1 MPAPRAARRRLG
13 VLACAVAVL
22 VPAGCASRGKSA
34 APAGPAVAV
43 VTNDLGRTVMVTLC
57 ERQHCPAGSG
67 QALRPSATAS
77 FPLRTL
83 SPGDQGDLLRL
94 VDGAATHCVLLPPA
108 GSAATYTYAA
118 SRFVDPCD
126 GQP

>member
-1 MPAPRAARRRLG
+1 MHAARRCLG
-13 VLACAVAVL
+13 VLACAVAAL
-22 VPAGCASRGKSA
+22 VPAGCASRGPSA
-34 APAGPAVAV
+34 APARPAVAV
-43 VTNDLGRTVMVTLC
+43 VTNDRGRTVTVALC
-57 ERQHCPAGSG
+57 ERQQCSGSG

-83 SPGDQGDLLRL
+83 SPGDQGALLRL
-94 VDGAATHCVLLPPA
+94 VDGAATHCVPLPPA

-118 SRFVDPCD
+118 SRVVDPCD